1 MACRQLISL
10 PLLLAILGVA
20 WTLPTPSAKCAPRP
34 ESEELSQRATCPFS
48 LQFKHLEWIGVEM
61 EAEEAVLD
69 PACQKDPACG
79 DGYGKCIGVTNYV
92 TVGEE
97 TEGVTVAF
105 VCEKISPAS
114 QRMDEVPNIWED

>member
-1 MACRQLISL
+1 MACHQLISL

-48 LQFKHLEWIGVEM
+48 LQFRHLEWLGVDI
-61 EAEEAVLD
+61 EEAVLD
-69 PACQKDPACG
+69 PACQRSRTCG
-79 DGYGKCIGVTNYV
+79 DGSGECTGVRSYV

-97 TEGVTVAF
+97 TEVVTVAF
-105 VCEKISPAS
+105 VCAKISPGS
-114 QRMDEVPNIWED
+114 QQGHIMPNIWYY